1 MRSTIAKVS
10 LSNLSHNVQTVKKIA
25 SASSILAVVK
35 ANSYGHGIVSISL
48 KMRQL
53 GIDFLGVAYPEEGA
67 LIRDSGDTSAI
78 VVIVPPPDDDA
89 KLICDYRLQAATSSI
104 EFLKA
109 LNFFSKRA
117 KIISKV
123 HLFINTGMN
132 RDGIFPED
140 ALYFLSVTKDL
151 ENVKIVGICTHFAKT
166 TQNLDFA
173 KIQLKRFKDLLTKLK
188 ERNYNFQ
195 YIHTANSGAIANL
208 PESHFNLVRPG
219 MALYGLPPAKD
230 IKVYEDL
237 KPMLELHTR
246 VASVRDIK
254 KGDTVGYDLEY
265 ISDADRKVVTIP
277 IGYGDGFFKP
287 LSNKAECLI
296 NGKRY
301 GIVGSICMDE
311 CMVNVE
317 NDDIRV
323 DDEVVL
329 IGKQGKEEITC
340 FDLAEKVGTIHYEVL
355 TSLSHRVPRVYSD
368 NGFE

>member
-10 LSNLSHNVQTVKKIA
+10 LSNLKHNVETIKQIA
-25 SASSILAVVK
+25 PNSSILAVVK

-48 KMRQL
+48 KLRQL

-67 LIRDSGDTSAI
+67 VIRDSGDTSAI

-89 KLICDYRLQAATSSI
+89 KLICDYRLQSATSSI

-109 LNFFSKRA
+109 LSFYSKKA

-132 RDGIFPED
+132 RDGIYPED
-140 ALYFLSVTKDL
+140 TLHFLSIARNL
-151 ENVKIVGICTHFAKT
+151 HNIKIVGICTHFAQST
-166 TQNLDFA
+166 NDLEFA
-173 KIQLKRFKDLLTKLK
+173 HIQLKRFNDLLINLK
-188 ERNYNFQ
+188 EHNYTFQ

-208 PESHFNLVRPG
+208 PESHFNLIRPG
-219 MALYGLPPAKD
+219 MALYGLPPALNMKE
-230 IKVYEDL
+230 YADL

-246 VASVRDIK
+246 VSSVRDIR

-265 ISDADRKVVTIP
+265 ISDADRRIVTIP

-317 NDDIRV
+317 NDDIRI

-329 IGKQGKEEITC
+329 IGKQGNEEITC
-340 FDLAEKVGTIHYEVL
+340 FDVAGKVGTIHYEVL